1 MIKLLKIVVF
11 SLISVCLIDSSFC
24 QGVQK
29 PTKRFQLS
37 SKIPSY
43 EVPVWTGVAVDSSLR
58 AYVGG
63 DDHKIR
69 CWNLQTGKLESKLTR
84 NVDWVKAVRLRP
96 DGLVLLSADMSETG
110 ILWETDTR
118 QKFMPLRGITS
129 AVNCGQFS
137 PDGNELAL
145 GLFGGQVLTFNSVT
159 GRPLQNLSL
168 GNGDVYTMAY
178 SPDGR
183 YIAAAGRTGIIR
195 VWDTKTEGSFKDLT
209 GHVRRVA
216 TLDFTPEGKLLS
228 GSEGN
233 RVNLWDV
240 ETGQQIA
247 QIEELSGKVRKVVSL
262 GGYKVAV
269 AMTDNNLEIW
279 DIQKQAKLKQLEG
292 HSGTVHDMQFV
303 PGPNWLV
310 TVGFDCSLCVWAL
323 GN

>member
-1 MIKLLKIVVF
+1 MIKIFKLVVF
-11 SLISVCLIDSSFC
+11 SLIFVFLIDSSFC
-24 QGVQK
+24 QDVLK

-37 SKIPSY
+37 HKIPSWD
-43 EVPVWTGVAVDSSLR
+43 VPVWTGVAVDSSLR

-110 ILWETDTR
+110 ILWQTDTR
-118 QKFMPLRGITS
+118 QKFMPLRGIPS

-159 GRPLQNLSL
+159 GQPIHNLSL
-168 GNGDVYTMAY
+168 GHGDVYTMAY

-195 VWDTKTEGSFKDLT
+195 VWDIKNGASFKDLT
-209 GHVRRVA
+209 GHTRRVA
-216 TLDFTPEGKLLS
+216 TLDFTPEGKLIS
-228 GSEGN
+228 GSEEN
-233 RVNLWDV
+233 QVCLWDV
-240 ETGQQIA
+240 EAGRQIA
-247 QIEELSGKVRKVVSL
+247 QIAGLSGKVRKVVSL
-262 GGYKVAV
+262 GGSKVAV
-269 AMTDNNLEIW
+269 SMTDNNLEIW
-279 DIQKQAKLKQLEG
+279 DIQQQKKLNQLSG
-292 HSGTVHDMQFV
+292 HTGTVHDMQFV
-303 PGPNWLV
+303 PAPNWLI

-323 GN
+323 